1 MANSIYWHK
10 NASATLPTCAFP
22 SLRSSFVVYREYGGS
37 ASVVIT
43 HCAVEP
49 MLPELTEPWVA
60 GVRVGIEAEVIVIE
74 IRNVGRVDA
83 DGHAAPC
90 LAFIPVSDVTTVCPA
105 ITVK

>member
-1 MANSIYWHK
+1 
-10 NASATLPTCAFP
+10 
-22 SLRSSFVVYREYGGS
+22 
-37 ASVVIT
+37 
-43 HCAVEP
+43 

-74 IRNVGRVDA
+74 IRDVGRVDA

-90 LAFIPVSDVTTVCPA
+90 LAFIPVSDITTVCPA